1 MPVRFSPNHCIRRPA
16 GATIAAALAITLAVS
31 GCVHRGA
38 PGAASISAHR
48 VSTSRVERANTT
60 TVTASAMGSGAT
72 GAAGRLSRA
81 ALLRSAPSGTYI
93 LDVLSVQGFEVV
105 RWPEHVATPIRVY
118 VGDGSRLAGWRPTF
132 PEMVR
137 SAFTE
142 WCTLGIPLRVVF
154 VADSSAAQLRVS
166 WVDHF
171 EQDVSG
177 RTTWQYDAAGR
188 IRAGRTTLSTRRA
201 DGTPRTDA
209 QLRAIALHEVGH
221 AIGLQHVQG
230 DQTSIMAPR
239 VDVFELSGADRATA
253 RLLYSLPPGKLE

>member
-1 MPVRFSPNHCIRRPA
+1 MPVRFSTNHFFRRPTA
-16 GATIAAALAITLAVS
+16 ATIVAAATMLAVS

-38 PGAASISAHR
+38 PAPSLTSAHR
-48 VSTSRVERANTT
+48 AHAGARPAATT
-60 TVTASAMGSGAT
+60 TVSASAMGAGSSGS
-72 GAAGRLSRA
+72 AGRLSRA
-81 ALLRSAPSGTYI
+81 ALLRSAPAGTYI

-105 RWPEHVATPIRVY
+105 RWPEHVDAPLRVY
-118 VGDGSRLAGWRPTF
+118 IGEGSKLAGWRPTF
-132 PEMVR
+132 PAMVR

-154 VADSSAAQLRVS
+154 VSDSSKAQVRVN

-171 EQDVSG
+171 GQDVSG
-177 RTTWQYDAAGR
+177 RTTWQYDDAGR

-239 VDVFELSGADRATA
+239 VDVFELSSADRATA
-253 RLLYSLPPGKLE
+253 RLLYSLPPGKLQ